1 MSSTLGFI
9 IIVVI
14 YLTIGVLA
22 VIGTAALTQR
32 FLRPKAEQIFYG
44 AFLIAIAAFY
54 IAFNAYFQTPGSW
67 RTELTAVACFS
78 LFGLAGVRFPVAL
91 ILGYPLHGLWDLLH
105 ELNAHA
111 GKSVALTAVPLAY
124 GAFCATFDLGAAV
137 YAYLRRKEWG
147 AAWRR

>member
-9 IIVVI
+9 VIVII
-14 YLTIGVLA
+14 YLIIGVLA

-32 FLRPKAEQIFYG
+32 FLRPKTEQIFYG
-44 AFLIAIAAFY
+44 LLLIAIAALY
-54 IAFNAYFQTPGSW
+54 IAFNAYFQTAGSW
-67 RTELTAVACFS
+67 RTELTGVACFS
-78 LFGLAGVRFPVAL
+78 LLGLVGVRFAVAL

-111 GKSVALTAVPLAY
+111 GKSVALTAIPLAY